1 MVFFRFLFV
10 LIFDLVLQHVRSQFS
25 GQGSKLRS
33 LHQKNA
39 PGKSSLTSF
48 NLIRSIRQAFM
59 EDTVSSYCC
68 AVPRGSYSHFI
79 VCNSESQRNYGSK
92 KDKWRKISDHEDR
105 IRVCQMGYLVC
116 KQLFKSPWSHHT
128 PSTTTYNEK
137 DGEETLDI

>member
-1 MVFFRFLFV
+1 MGGGNTFFLIYFFLKNFISWCFLCVCLFV
-10 LIFDLVLQHVRSQFS
+10 LLFDLVVQHVRSQFS

-39 PGKSSLTSF
+39 PGKPSLTSF

-79 VCNSESQRNYGSK
+79 VCNSES
-92 KDKWRKISDHEDR
+92 
-105 IRVCQMGYLVC
+105 
-116 KQLFKSPWSHHT
+116 
-128 PSTTTYNEK
+128 
-137 DGEETLDI
+137 